1 MFVQRRKAN
10 MRKRLL
16 AFAMIFSLAF
26 ESVSMS
32 LSARAAGG
40 LIITATDAY
49 ILRYAR
55 CRATA

>member
-1 MFVQRRKAN
+1 

-32 LSARAAGG
+32 LSARAAGDDG
-40 LIITATDAY
+40 NY
-49 ILRYAR
+49 QVILENKYAD
-55 CRATA
+55 